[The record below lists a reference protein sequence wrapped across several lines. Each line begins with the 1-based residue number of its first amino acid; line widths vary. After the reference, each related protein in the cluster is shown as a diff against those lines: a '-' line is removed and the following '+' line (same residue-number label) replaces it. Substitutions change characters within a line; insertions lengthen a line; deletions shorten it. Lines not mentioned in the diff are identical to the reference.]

1 MSLLRNGL
9 LRTLWTA
16 LRLTLVMTVILGVAY
31 PLLVGAIG
39 ALIFRRQAS
48 GSWITDTAGQVRG
61 SALVGQRFV
70 DANGAPLPQYF
81 QPRPS
86 AAGDGYDPTA
96 SGGSNLGPQSAELVG
111 LIRQRQAQA
120 AAFNDVP
127 VQRVPADAVTA
138 SGSGLDPHISVE
150 YAAIQIARV
159 AAARQLAVSDV
170 QALVAAHTAGRD
182 LGFIGE
188 PRVNVVTL
196 NAALDGMRQ

>member
-1 MSLLRNGL
+1 MTLLRNGL
-9 LRTLWTA
+9 LQTLWTA
-16 LRLTLVMTVILGVAY
+16 LRLTLAMTVILGVAY

-39 ALIFRRQAS
+39 ALIFGHQAA
-48 GSWITDTAGQVRG
+48 GSWITDTTGQVRG
-61 SALVGQRFV
+61 SALVGQRFA

-86 AAGDGYDPTA
+86 AAGAGYDATA
-96 SGGSNLGPQSAELVG
+96 SGGSNLGPQNAELVES
-111 LIRQRQAQA
+111 IRQRQAQV

-127 VQRVPADAVTA
+127 ARRVPADAVTA

-150 YAAIQIARV
+150 YAAIQVRRV
-159 AAARQLAVSDV
+159 AAARRLAVNEV

-196 NAALDGMRQ
+196 NAALDGMRP